1 MATLSDFDIANF
13 FNTYKLTD
21 FVESGTLYGD
31 SVAKSLELGFKRAW
45 SVEIEEELFNRCC
58 ARFVNDPR
66 VCLFHGSSHTLF
78 DPLCQLLSA
87 SDRNCLYWLD
97 AHFPGADAA

>member
-31 SVAKSLELGFKRAW
+31 SVAKSLELGLK
-45 SVEIEEELFNRCC
+45 EL
-58 ARFVNDPR
+58 
-66 VCLFHGSSHTLF
+66 G
-78 DPLCQLLSA
+78 QLK
-87 SDRNCLYWLD
+87 
-97 AHFPGADAA
+97 